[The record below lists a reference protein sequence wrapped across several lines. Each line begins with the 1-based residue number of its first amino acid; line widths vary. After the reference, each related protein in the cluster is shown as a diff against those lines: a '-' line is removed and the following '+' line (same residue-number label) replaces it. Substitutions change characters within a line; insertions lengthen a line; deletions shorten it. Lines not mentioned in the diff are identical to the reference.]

1 MKNLILFIAFLSI
14 QLVCNAQ
21 TTTIFLVR
29 HAEKI
34 TTDPNN
40 KNPQL
45 TEGGEKRALFLAKKL
60 RKQRVSAIYTTD
72 FERTKLTA
80 KPLAEQQKITIN
92 SYDAKQLK
100 SLASTILKENLGKK
114 IVVVGH
120 SNTVLETIEA
130 LGGKRPIPEITD
142 QAYDYLFTVK
152 VAPDGKVDVKVE
164 HYGEKNSN
172 AEGLQ
177 MMKSN

>member
-1 MKNLILFIAFLSI
+1 MKNLIFL
-14 QLVCNAQ
+14 LVMLSFQVISFAQ

-40 KNPQL
+40 KNPSL
-45 TEGGEKRALFLAKKL
+45 TERGEKRALSLAKKL
-60 RKQRVSAIYTTD
+60 KNQKITAIYTTD

-92 SYDAKQLK
+92 SYDPKQMKTLV
-100 SLASTILKENLGKK
+100 STMLNENSGKK
-114 IVVVGH
+114 VLVVGH

-130 LGGKRPIPEITD
+130 LGAKRPILAISD
-142 QAYDYLFTVK
+142 QEYDYLFTVK
-152 VAPDGKVDVKVE
+152 VESDGKVDVKME

-172 AEGLQ
+172 TEGLQ
-177 MMKSN
+177 MMKAN